1 MKPIMFLIDE
11 LNMLCEKDNPLNSG
25 SKQKQRIRQILAE
38 FVKQGYKVV
47 KLIFEPGSEEY
58 NRLSENGKLL
68 CQQLLLVRCKKQ
80 EAIDNNQFEFA
91 ANLRDWERDL
101 KRAIIN
107 DFSKEI
113 TDRIFVLKSDELKEI
128 IYNDHR
134 GKFKEIFKTA

>member
-11 LNMLCEKDNPLNSG
+11 LNMLCEKDNPLISG
-25 SKQKQRIRQILAE
+25 SGQKQRIRQILAE

-47 KLIFEPGSEEY
+47 NPRFEPGSEEY

-107 DFSKEI
+107 DFSKTI

-128 IYNDHR
+128 IYNDYR
-134 GKFKEIFKTA
+134 GKFKEIFKS